1 MDGGGMGVSGDAL
14 RPGSGAAVA
23 GGSNA
28 RRGSSPPN
36 AVTVFRG
43 LRVLLEQNSG
53 SQTGSGE
60 VWIDPVSIENLP
72 VSDIG

>member
-1 MDGGGMGVSGDAL
+1 MDGGMGVSGDVL
-14 RPGSGAAVA
+14 RPGSEAAVS

-53 SQTGSGE
+53 SQTGSAE
-60 VWIDPVSIENLP
+60 VHIDSVILENLP
-72 VSDIG
+72 VPDVS